1 MRIQSKFISGLM
13 AAFFTLGAGFA
24 HADLATVKEKGV
36 LKVAVY
42 HDFAPFSNGRT
53 KTTGIDVEIAEGL
66 ALKLG
71 VKMSLLPFD
80 AGENLNDDLR
90 NMVWKGHYMG
100 YGPADVMLHVPVDP
114 VVINQ
119 NRQVTIFAPYYRE
132 TVIMALH
139 TKRIPNFANFND
151 LSNKRLCA
159 AKGEAGANVL
169 FAANNGSL
177 VNQVK
182 IMNNAQECAD
192 LMIKG
197 EVDGMA
203 ARRAEIEAAL
213 TGQPDMQLVP
223 VDSPILP
230 PKGWIVGMAIKEGNA
245 TLGEALAVA
254 LDQMR
259 RSGELDDIFRKYK
272 VQFVSP

>member
-1 MRIQSKFISGLM
+1 MRIQRKILSGLL
-13 AAFFTLGAGFA
+13 AAFFTLGANFA
-24 HADLATVKEKGV
+24 QADLATVKEKGV

-42 HDFAPFSNGRT
+42 HDFTPFSNGRT

-66 ALKLG
+66 AQKLG

-230 PKGWIVGMAIKEGNA
+230 PKGWIIGMAIKEGNA
-245 TLGEALAVA
+245 SLGEALAIA